1 CILFPLCLYKELLLS
16 ITLNHSAMSG
26 EQWLVHNGSCHC
38 DECCDCNHSDNDP
51 TRLSSFPLTLQFDLS
66 VSASCQ
72 PDGASDSGSLIL
84 WPVLH
89 NVCSQVDADDSGD
102 GLSNRDSAGERTS
115 DPLPKPE
122 IRSPDQLDSLSQRL
136 KRLKQSWCRPEATE
150 PGAGPEEFKREC
162 TMDQATA
169 ETPALIGQ
177 VREATAKP
185 DNHSQQPTAC
195 GGSSAAVLTPSRRV
209 QAHGRDSSRRKASGK
224 TGLAK
229 LVRQLERTAGRV
241 QQKQG

>member
-1 CILFPLCLYKELLLS
+1 M
-16 ITLNHSAMSG
+16 SAVKSMRMIPGIIPQTDCQTETQLASG
-26 EQWLVHNGSCHC
+26 LR
-38 DECCDCNHSDNDP
+38 
-51 TRLSSFPLTLQFDLS
+51 TR
-66 VSASCQ
+66 CQ
-72 PDGASDSGSLIL
+72 SRPN
-84 WPVLH
+84 P
-89 NVCSQVDADDSGD
+89 NP
-102 GLSNRDSAGERTS
+102 N
-115 DPLPKPE
+115 P
-122 IRSPDQLDSLSQRL
+122 SLSQRL
-136 KRLKQSWCRPEATE
+136 KRLKQSWCRPDATE

-169 ETPALIGQ
+169 ETPAVIGQ
-177 VREATAKP
+177 VREATTKP